1 MSKCQKCGYE
11 NDKDATFCESCG
23 ANLKTTLSG
32 RTYPKEVKNKEGN
45 MSQSTKI
52 LIVVCVILVAG
63 LGISA
68 GALMQMNKSGGTVAT
83 NTSSA
88 TQSPTQV
95 TNQATWHEIDSFSGT
110 TDVTENFNIKGN
122 MFKID
127 MIANPQL
134 NYNTNTM
141 SVTVLDSNNN
151 LITSGDIG
159 WAPTEAVSQKEKT
172 IQITGTPGTYS
183 MAVSTNAL
191 QNWTVNIYD
200 YY

>member
-1 MSKCQKCGYE
+1 MVRCQKCGHD
-11 NDKDATFCESCG
+11 NDNDATYCEICG
-23 ANLKTTLSG
+23 TNIKTTFSRG
-32 RTYPKEVKNKEGN
+32 VPKPQLKKEG

-52 LIVVCVILVAG
+52 LVVVCVILVVG

-68 GALMQMNKSGGTVAT
+68 GALMQMYKGGNVVAS
-83 NTSSA
+83 NSSV
-88 TQSPTQV
+88 TQSPTQLS
-95 TNQATWHEIDSFSGT
+95 NQKTWHEIDSFSGS

-122 MFKID
+122 MFKIV

-141 SVTVLDSNNN
+141 AINVLDSNNN

-172 IQITGTPGTYS
+172 IQITRTPGTYS
-183 MAVSTNAL
+183 LAVSTNAL